1 MSPPRSRIQPL
12 SLTVLPSEKNQ
23 WDEGQNV
30 ERGNGKECP
39 RLGPAS
45 VTDQCIDGGKNRRD
59 RHGARQRE
67 ADKARAAMNVY
78 AASRDQQSLCDEKKN
93 PAGKD
98 CAVDVNQAI
107 GEGRLENTGK
117 V

>member
-1 MSPPRSRIQPL
+1 
-12 SLTVLPSEKNQ
+12 
-23 WDEGQNV
+23 
-30 ERGNGKECP
+30 
-39 RLGPAS
+39 
-45 VTDQCIDGGKNRRD
+45 
-59 RHGARQRE
+59 
-67 ADKARAAMNVY
+67 MNVY